1 MRGPVFRAVE
11 HVRTGKPYRLGTV
24 PGRGRIRVT
33 RGADSTAGKYRGS
46 PAHPALTAPFRSKTP
61 QPVALV
67 PFRRKPQSL
76 FASAARAPGTPRS
89 PILAKPPHSP
99 TRHPRGVG
107 YTKPLR

>member
-46 PAHPALTAPFRSKTP
+46 PAHPALVAPFRSKTP

-76 FASAARAPGTPRS
+76 FAFAARAAQDPTQ
-89 PILAKPPHSP
+89 PHFGKAASL
-99 TRHPRGVG
+99 TH
-107 YTKPLR
+107 

>member
-76 FASAARAPGTPRS
+76 FASAARAAPFWQSRLTHQLDTPGGWGILS
-89 PILAKPPHSP
+89 P
-99 TRHPRGVG
+99 
-107 YTKPLR
+107 

>member
-46 PAHPALTAPFRSKTP
+46 PAHPALVAPFRSKTP

-67 PFRRKPQSL
+67 PFRRK
-76 FASAARAPGTPRS
+76 TPKLVRIRS
-89 PILAKPPHSP
+89 PRTRDPTQPHFGKATSL
-99 TRHPRGVG
+99 TH
-107 YTKPLR
+107 